1 MPADACPNRPAVQPN
16 GDPSP
21 TFRDWWEEFT
31 AMRVNVRPSTLR
43 RDGSIFRCD
52 LAPAFGETPVDQI
65 GFREAQRFVAD
76 LAATGLAPRTV
87 HKAVGLLSHAL
98 EIAVRSGLLAQ
109 NPARGLALPQIP
121 HQEPRLLD
129 PEEVERLA
137 AAIVKPY
144 RTLVLIGAYAG
155 LRHGEL
161 AALRVKRVDTAA
173 STIDVVET
181 RTLGRDGTTT
191 FGPPK
196 SRAGRRTV
204 PVPRF
209 AMDELR
215 DDIAARGLEPDDLV
229 WTTGSGSPLTE
240 SNFRARVWR
249 PAAVAAGLAGLRVHD
264 LRHTCVAMWSRSL
277 ASPRAAA
284 KWAGHSNPALVL
296 GVYGGV
302 FDDESDA
309 VMNRLAT
316 YAAAAD
322 GTEDGES
329 TRNAAEG

>member
-1 MPADACPNRPAVQPN
+1 MHADARPNPPVVQPS

-43 RDGSIFRCD
+43 RDSSIFRCH
-52 LAPAFGETPVDQI
+52 LAPAFGETPIDQI

-76 LAATGLAPRTV
+76 LAGTDLAPRTV
-87 HKAVGLLSHAL
+87 HKAVGLLSQSL

-109 NPARGLALPQIP
+109 NPARGLALPQVP
-121 HQEPRLLD
+121 HKEPRFLD
-129 PEEVERLA
+129 PSEVERLA
-137 AAIVKPY
+137 SAITVPY
-144 RTLVLIGAYAG
+144 RTFVLIGAYAG

-161 AALRVKRVDTAA
+161 AALRVKRVDTTA

-181 RTLGRDGTTT
+181 RTRGSDGTTT

-209 AMDELR
+209 VMDELR
-215 DDIAARGLEPDDLV
+215 DHIAARGLEPDDLV
-229 WTTGSGSPLTE
+229 WTSAIGSPLTE
-240 SNFRARVWR
+240 SNFRVRVWR
-249 PAAVAAGLAGLRVHD
+249 PATVAAGLAGLRIHD

-309 VMNRLAT
+309 VMARLET
-316 YAAAAD
+316 YAASVD
-322 GTEDGES
+322 EGGES
-329 TRNAAEG
+329 THTATEP